1 MKIVIASHN
10 SHKIREFRTLFKPLK
25 QFDVLSLHDF
35 PKYKLPLETGD
46 SFKENAE
53 IKAKD
58 AAEKLGHY
66 VVADDSGLVV
76 PKLNNSPGVYSARYA
91 GEEATDRENR
101 RKLLDEMEGFADI
114 DRSAYYECV
123 LVLASPDRI
132 IKSVSGK
139 CEGQIVEEERGGSGF
154 GYDPLFLKYDYDKT
168 FAQLPEAT
176 KIVISHRGKAFEK
189 MIPTLEHIKTIY
201 FEANA
206 VCD

>member
-10 SHKIREFRTLFKPLK
+10 THKIREFRTLFKPLNK
-25 QFDVLSLHDF
+25 FDVLSLHDF
-35 PKYKLPLETGD
+35 PKYKLPSETGD

-66 VVADDSGLVV
+66 VIADDSGLVV
-76 PKLNNSPGVYSARYA
+76 PKLGGAPGVFSARYA
-91 GEEATDRENR
+91 GEDATDRDNR
-101 RKLLDEMEGFADI
+101 KKLLEEMDGFSDI

-123 LVLASPDRI
+123 LILASPEHI

-139 CEGQIVEEERGGSGF
+139 CEGQITEEEKGGGGF

-168 FAQLPEAT
+168 FAQLPEST

-189 MIPTLEHIKTIY
+189 MIPTLEHIKTVHA
-201 FEANA
+201 EANA